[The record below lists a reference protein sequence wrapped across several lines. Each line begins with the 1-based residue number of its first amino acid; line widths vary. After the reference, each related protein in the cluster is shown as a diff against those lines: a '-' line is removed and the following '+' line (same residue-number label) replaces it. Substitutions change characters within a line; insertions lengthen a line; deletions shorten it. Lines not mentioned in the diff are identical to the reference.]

1 MGSAAPEDDRPV
13 FFFDIDNCLYSKSKK
28 VHDHMARLINEYF
41 VKHLSLSEQDAW
53 DLHQR
58 YYIDY
63 GLAVEGL
70 SLHHKIDPMDFNREV
85 DDALPLDEILKPDLE
100 LRRLLEKFDKTK
112 VKMWL
117 FTNAHVTHG
126 LRVVKLLGVDDL
138 FEGITFCDYNEKP
151 LMPKPRTPM
160 YEKAE
165 KEAGVQKSADCYF
178 VDDSYIN
185 CVAAHERGWTAV
197 HLVEADVQAP
207 RKKASNHQIA
217 HLSKLLSLFPQFVKH
232 ESNSVAS

>member
-1 MGSAAPEDDRPV
+1 MGSLPPQDARPV
-13 FFFDIDNCLYSKSKK
+13 FFFDIDNCLYPKSRR
-28 VHDHMARLINEYF
+28 VHDHMGRLINEYF
-41 VKHLSLSEQDAW
+41 VKHLSLSEQEAY

-70 SLHHKIDPMDFNREV
+70 SLHHKMDPMDFNREV

-100 LRRLLEKFDKTK
+100 LRHLLESFDKSK

-126 LRVVKLLGVDDL
+126 LRVVKLLGIDDL
-138 FEGITFCDYNEKP
+138 FEGITFCDYRENP
-151 LMPKPRTPM
+151 LMPKPRTEM

-165 KEAGVQKSADCYF
+165 REAGVIKSSDCCF

-185 CVAAHERGWTAV
+185 CVAAHKRKWTAV
-197 HLVEADVQAP
+197 HLVEPDVNP
-207 RKKASNHQIA
+207 PEEKASDHQIA
-217 HLSKLLSLFPQFVKH
+217 HLSELLALFPQFIKQQ
-232 ESNSVAS
+232 SNGVAG